1 MNMVVVDDDAGSRKS
16 LRQLFEGIGY
26 RVSEAASADAALE
39 VIAEGRIILAV
50 VSLNPAD
57 WQGLS
62 LIKKIR
68 RNHPGLSVIAVANN
82 KSKQPI
88 EPLAAL
94 AETWGAAAVVYRPYE
109 NRALMGLAQRL
120 APSTEAV
127 PHSKSGVGPEAGAT
141 PLPVP
146 RLAPRARPPSGRRP
160 FAPSAERSI
169 SSAPRLG

>member
-127 PHSKSGVGPEAGAT
+127 PRSKSGVDPEAVAT
-141 PLPVP
+141 PLPIP
-146 RLAPRARPPSGRRP
+146 RLAPRARPPSGR
-160 FAPSAERSI
+160 
-169 SSAPRLG
+169 PRQ